1 MAREEQNNKNEELA
15 ERTMKWRLHD
25 GKKGSRKVEFV
36 ERGGRYSVQSA
47 CPIGFSEQEARG
59 RFCCKS
65 VIGTSQKADDQERT
79 HVNER
84 GGRSRSD
91 GQHINR
97 ACLLLYNLQCM

>member
-36 ERGGRYSVQSA
+36 ERGGRYSVQYA

-65 VIGTSQKADDQERT
+65 VIGTRQTQMTRARITATEQEKGLAECGT
-79 HVNER
+79 AH
-84 GGRSRSD
+84 
-91 GQHINR
+91 
-97 ACLLLYNLQCM
+97 